1 MALKLPKLLL
11 SLKNEKSK
19 KHIYLEFIKICIFR
33 LSKVESCLKINFI
46 QICDF
51 NCFMQKEF
59 PFCFCAFFLSSFFL
73 VSVAFFLLTIAMSK
87 EVQIYR
93 FKLSAK
99 VFNELAKRD
108 KLPLSQKGDG
118 SFVSISQL

>member
-1 MALKLPKLLL
+1 MASKLPDFLL

-19 KHIYLEFIKICIFR
+19 KYIYLEFIKMCIFR

-59 PFCFCAFFLSSFFL
+59 PFCFCAFFFFL
-73 VSVAFFLLTIAMSK
+73 LSFLFLPLFLLTIAMSK

-108 KLPLSQKGDG
+108 KLPLSRKGDG